1 MGTHPIFESDFDCL
15 TELRKMAAIKNLNP
29 KAEIAKSHQA
39 LAINIGA
46 ARGLRDVMKTNLG
59 PKGTMK
65 MLVSGAGDI
74 KLTKDG
80 NVLLNEMQIQSPPA
94 ALIGKCATA
103 LDDTVGDG
111 TSQLICFIGELL
123 KQADG
128 YIADGV
134 HPRLINDGFRLA
146 SDQAKKAIEKLSV
159 AKEMSRDVLLQVAR
173 TSLRTKLDA
182 ELADKLTE
190 AIVDAVMAIKQE
202 GEEINL
208 HMVEIMEMQHRS
220 ALDTQLI
227 RGLVMDHGARHP
239 DMPKRSENC
248 HILTANVSLEYEKT
262 EVNSGFFY
270 KTAEEREKLVKAE
283 RAFTDARV
291 QKIIDF
297 KKQVCKDGEGFI
309 LINQKGVDPI
319 SLDALAREN
328 IVALRRAKRR
338 NMERLALACGG
349 SACNSVDDLTPDVLG
364 KAGLVYEAV
373 LGENK
378 FTFVEDC
385 VDPRSV
391 TLLIRGPNRHTI
403 SQIKDAIRDGLRAVK
418 NAIDDG
424 RVVPGAGAFEIAAS
438 EKINDYA
445 KTVKGRESL
454 GVKAFADALLIVP
467 KTLATNSG
475 HTAMDVVVTLAQ
487 ETRLNGTP
495 MGLDLETGE
504 ALIPEDSGIW
514 DNYCVKKQILDNATV
529 ISEHFL
535 LIDEIMRA
543 GLATLKGQ

>member
-1 MGTHPIFESDFDCL
+1 MMDSVKRQKKC
-15 TELRKMAAIKNLNP
+15 KKCW
-29 KAEIAKSHQA
+29 KKSPS
-39 LAINIGA
+39 
-46 ARGLRDVMKTNLG
+46 K
-59 PKGTMK
+59 
-65 MLVSGAGDI
+65 
-74 KLTKDG
+74 
-80 NVLLNEMQIQSPPA
+80 
-94 ALIGKCATA
+94 
-103 LDDTVGDG
+103 
-111 TSQLICFIGELL
+111 
-123 KQADG
+123 
-128 YIADGV
+128 
-134 HPRLINDGFRLA
+134 
-146 SDQAKKAIEKLSV
+146 
-159 AKEMSRDVLLQVAR
+159 KEMNREILLEVAR

-182 ELADKLTE
+182 ELSEKLTE
-190 AIVDAVMAIKQE
+190 CIVDAVLAIKKE
-202 GEEINL
+202 GEDINL
-208 HMVEIMEMQHRS
+208 HMVEIMEMQHKS
-220 ALDTQLI
+220 AMDTQLI
-227 RGLVMDHGARHP
+227 RGLVMDHGARHL

-248 HILTANVSLEYEKT
+248 FILAANVSLEYEKT

-270 KTAEEREKLVKAE
+270 KTAEEREKLVQAE

-291 QKIIDF
+291 KKIIDF

-309 LINQKGVDPI
+309 LINQKGIDPI

-349 SACNSVDDLTPDVLG
+349 SACNSVDDLEPSVLG

-385 VDPRSV
+385 AEPASV

-514 DNYCVKKQILDNATV
+514 ITTASRNKSSTTPPSSPSI
-529 ISEHFL
+529 
-535 LIDEIMRA
+535 
-543 GLATLKGQ
+543 

>member
-1 MGTHPIFESDFDCL
+1 MG
-15 TELRKMAAIKNLNP
+15 
-29 KAEIAKSHQA
+29 
-39 LAINIGA
+39 
-46 ARGLRDVMKTNLG
+46 
-59 PKGTMK
+59 
-65 MLVSGAGDI
+65 
-74 KLTKDG
+74 
-80 NVLLNEMQIQSPPA
+80 
-94 ALIGKCATA
+94 
-103 LDDTVGDG
+103 G
-111 TSQLICFIGELL
+111 TSQLVCFIGELL

-128 YIADGV
+128 FIADDV
-134 HPRLINDGFRLA
+134 HPRLINDGFRKA
-146 SDQAKKAIEKLSV
+146 SKKVQEVLEEV
-159 AKEMSRDVLLQVAR
+159 AVKKEINRELLLQVAR
-173 TSLRTKLDA
+173 TPLKTKLDQ
-182 ELADKLTE
+182 ELAEKLTE
-190 AIVDAVMAIKQE
+190 AIVDAILAIKQD

-208 HMVEIMEMQHRS
+208 HMVEIMEMQHKS

-248 HILTANVSLEYEKT
+248 HILAANVSLEYEKT

-270 KTAEEREKLVKAE
+270 KSAEEREKLVDAE
-283 RAFTDARV
+283 RKFTDARV

-364 KAGLVYEAV
+364 NAGLVYEAV

-454 GVKAFADALLIVP
+454 GVKDFADALLIVP

>member
-1 MGTHPIFESDFDCL
+1 
-15 TELRKMAAIKNLNP
+15 MAAIKNLNP

-94 ALIGKCATA
+94 MLIAKCATA

-128 YIADGV
+128 YIADNV
-134 HPRLINDGFRLA
+134 HPRLINDGFRKA
-146 SDQAKKAIEKLSV
+146 SKKVQEVLE
-159 AKEMSRDVLLQVAR
+159 EMSVKKDMNREILLEVAR

-182 ELADKLTE
+182 ELSEKLTE
-190 AIVDAVMAIKQE
+190 CIVDAVLSIKKE
-202 GEEINL
+202 GEDINL
-208 HMVEIMEMQHRS
+208 HMVEIMEMQHKS
-220 ALDTQLI
+220 AMDTQLI
-227 RGLVMDHGARHP
+227 KGLVMDHGARHP

-248 HILTANVSLEYEKT
+248 FILAANVSLEYEKT

-270 KTAEEREKLVKAE
+270 KTADEREKLVQAE

-291 QKIIDF
+291 KKIIDF

-309 LINQKGVDPI
+309 LINQKGIDPI

-349 SACNSVDDLTPDVLG
+349 SACNSVDDLEPSVLG

-385 VDPRSV
+385 AEPASV

-424 RVVPGAGAFEIAAS
+424 RIVPGAGAFEVYAHQ
-438 EKINDYA
+438 KINEYA

-454 GVKAFADALLIVP
+454 GVKAFADALLVVP
-467 KTLATNSG
+467 KTLAHNCG
-475 HTAMDVVVTLAQ
+475 HDPMDVVVKLAQ
-487 ETRLNGTP
+487 ETELNQEP

-504 ALIPEDSGIW
+504 ALIPGDSGIW
-514 DNYCVKKQILDNATV
+514 DNYCVKKQIIDSATV

>member
-1 MGTHPIFESDFDCL
+1 
-15 TELRKMAAIKNLNP
+15 MAAIKNLNP
-29 KAEIAKSHQA
+29 KAELARNHQA
-39 LAINIGA
+39 LAINISA

-94 ALIGKCATA
+94 MLIAKCATA

-123 KQADG
+123 KEADSH
-128 YIADGV
+128 IADGV

-146 SDQAKKAIEKLSV
+146 SVEAKKALEDIAEK
-159 AKEMSRDVLLQVAR
+159 RDIDRDLLLQVAR

-182 ELADKLTE
+182 DLAEKLTE
-190 AIVDAVMAIKQE
+190 AVVDAILAIKK
-202 GEEINL
+202 GDEEVNL

-220 ALDTQLI
+220 AMDTQLI
-227 RGLVMDHGARHP
+227 KGLVLDHGARHP

-248 HILTANVSLEYEKT
+248 YILAANVSLEYEKT

-283 RAFTDARV
+283 RAFTDQKV

-297 KKQVCKDGEGFI
+297 KKQVCKDDGEGESSFI
-309 LINQKGVDPI
+309 LINQKGIDPI
-319 SLDALAREN
+319 SLDALAKEN

-349 SACNSVDDLTPDVLG
+349 HCMNSVDDMTPDCLG

-385 VDPRSV
+385 VNPQSV

-403 SQIKDAIRDGLRAVK
+403 AQIKDAIRDGLRSVK
-418 NAIDDG
+418 NCIDDK
-424 RVVPGAGAFEIAAS
+424 RVVPGAGAFEVACHQRLIEYS
-438 EKINDYA
+438 
-445 KTVKGRESL
+445 KTVTGRQAL
-454 GVKAFADALLIVP
+454 GVRAYADALLVVP
-467 KTLATNSG
+467 KTLAINSG
-475 HTAMDVVVTLAQ
+475 HDAMDVVVTLQQ
-487 ETRLNGTP
+487 ETRMNNVP
-495 MGLDLETGE
+495 MGIDLETGE
-504 ALIPEDSGIW
+504 AQIPGDSGIW
-514 DNYCVKKQILDNATV
+514 DNFCVKKQILDSATV

-543 GLATLKGQ
+543 GLATLKAGPAQ